1 MSVLDPKKY
10 FKGSQVFGTFIKA
23 TSYLFR
29 VLKMGPSWWYL
40 TPGTA
45 SSQPRKM
52 EVNAWILFRVLQ
64 IASRKGLGAFTVGR
78 MAIGVDQLQMAP
90 LVPDD
95 GLLRFYS
102 SRKSFHVMSDDI
114 FHPG

>member
-1 MSVLDPKKY
+1 MLSRRVSVLDLKKY

-45 SSQPRKM
+45 SSQPRKKAM

-64 IASRKGLGAFTVGR
+64 IASRKGLGAVTVGR
-78 MAIGVDQLQMAP
+78 MAID
-90 LVPDD
+90 
-95 GLLRFYS
+95 R
-102 SRKSFHVMSDDI
+102 I
-114 FHPG
+114 